1 MPELPEVETTCRDL
15 VSGGIVGEKIVALEV
30 LWEPTLSNFKGEDL
44 LNVTITEVSRRGKFI
59 LFSLSNGKTLFIHLR
74 MTGSLFFQAEDGI
87 RDKAT

>member
-74 MTGSLFFQAEDGI
+74 MTGSLRYTQ
-87 RDKAT
+87 